1 MRILILGAGVIG
13 SVYAGRLHE
22 AGHEVTLFVRG
33 KRLTDLRTSGLI
45 LDDARSGHRTTHHL
59 PVLASL
65 DTERQFDLVL
75 VSVRR
80 EQFAGAAA
88 QLATSSV
95 EGDVMLFGNATG
107 LTHELV
113 ALLGA
118 RALLGFPAAGGVR
131 DGDAIRYVL
140 IRQQKTMVAESDG
153 AITGRLKGIA
163 AAFEDGGFSTRV
175 STDADAW
182 LIAHAA
188 FVVPVA
194 CALYRVDVDPKRL
207 SNDVTTLRLMVR
219 ATREAF
225 CALSARGNNQIPRNL
240 RALYLYA
247 PERFAVSYWRRTMAS
262 PRGEFWFA
270 AHARVAHEEM
280 TSLAAVLEDA
290 VERTGR
296 PAENL
301 ATLLRVP

>member
-65 DTERQFDLVL
+65 DTEQQFVLVL

-113 ALLGA
+113 ALLVA

-131 DGDAIRYVL
+131 
-140 IRQQKTMVAESDG
+140 
-153 AITGRLKGIA
+153 
-163 AAFEDGGFSTRV
+163 DGGFSTRV

-188 FVVPVA
+188 VRSTRRMCAVP
-194 CALYRVDVDPKRL
+194 R
-207 SNDVTTLRLMVR
+207 
-219 ATREAF
+219 
-225 CALSARGNNQIPRNL
+225 
-240 RALYLYA
+240 
-247 PERFAVSYWRRTMAS
+247 
-262 PRGEFWFA
+262 
-270 AHARVAHEEM
+270 
-280 TSLAAVLEDA
+280 
-290 VERTGR
+290 
-296 PAENL
+296 
-301 ATLLRVP
+301 

>member
-22 AGHEVTLFVRG
+22 AGHEVTLF
-33 KRLTDLRTSGLI
+33 
-45 LDDARSGHRTTHHL
+45 
-59 PVLASL
+59 
-65 DTERQFDLVL
+65 

-113 ALLGA
+113 ALLVA

-131 DGDAIRYVL
+131 
-140 IRQQKTMVAESDG
+140 
-153 AITGRLKGIA
+153 
-163 AAFEDGGFSTRV
+163 DGGFSTRV

-188 FVVPVA
+188 VRSTRRMCAVP
-194 CALYRVDVDPKRL
+194 R
-207 SNDVTTLRLMVR
+207 
-219 ATREAF
+219 
-225 CALSARGNNQIPRNL
+225 
-240 RALYLYA
+240 
-247 PERFAVSYWRRTMAS
+247 
-262 PRGEFWFA
+262 
-270 AHARVAHEEM
+270 
-280 TSLAAVLEDA
+280 
-290 VERTGR
+290 
-296 PAENL
+296 
-301 ATLLRVP
+301 